1 MLFTHLLMVAR
12 DGVGNLL
19 AGLAGTTP
27 NTTYSSNISLLELSG
42 VASRRVGLYG
52 AILLGLLAFFP
63 KVSGFILDIP
73 GPALGAATFVLIGML
88 FVTGLRV
95 ATMEGVTP
103 PDRNDH

>member
-1 MLFTHLLMVAR
+1 MVAP